1 MLYPNE
7 GKMKDEDFMDNKV
20 TVEVMKFIL
29 LKQIRRIYNMLL
41 L

>member
-1 MLYPNE
+1 MLYPDE

-29 LKQIRRIYNMLL
+29 LKQIRRIYNVLL